1 MSLYDTPSLECKIRF
16 STVLSLQF
24 KSLDQ
29 NIGPF
34 VFSFSSIGKSKMHTI
49 LERQGEFNDG
59 RISILR
65 ERYPYSN
72 ITVSYDLAFFMAQHL
87 FTE

>member
-1 MSLYDTPSLECKIRF
+1 
-16 STVLSLQF
+16 
-24 KSLDQ
+24 
-29 NIGPF
+29 
-34 VFSFSSIGKSKMHTI
+34 MHTI

-65 ERYPYSN
+65 ELYPYSN